1 MSNNERQSMELGK
14 IYKEVSVDEF
24 HVKREGDSF
33 TVSFEFSCS
42 GKTINAKLI
51 GVRDS
56 DNLCEILNA
65 DRLWVEKAENTQ
77 VDFGGFTLGV
87 SQEYFTEI
95 VFDVLS

>member
-1 MSNNERQSMELGK
+1 MELGK

-33 TVSFEFSCS
+33 LVSFTFFVSAE
-42 GKTINAKLI
+42 TVDVKLS

-65 DRLWVEKAENTQ
+65 DRL
-77 VDFGGFTLGV
+77 
-87 SQEYFTEI
+87 
-95 VFDVLS
+95 

>member
-1 MSNNERQSMELGK
+1 MELGK

-33 TVSFEFSCS
+33 TVYFEFISS
-42 GKTINAKLI
+42 DETVNAKLI

-77 VDFGGFTLGV
+77 VEFGAFELGV
-87 SQEYFTEI
+87 SHEYFTEI
-95 VFDVLS
+95 VFDALS

>member
-1 MSNNERQSMELGK
+1 MELAK

-42 GKTINAKLI
+42 GEIINAKLI

-65 DRLWVEKAENTQ
+65 NRLWVEKADSTQ
-77 VDFGGFTLGV
+77 VEFGAFTLGV
-87 SQEYFTEI
+87 SHEYFIEV
-95 VFDVLS
+95 VFDALS

>member
-1 MSNNERQSMELGK
+1 MELGK

-24 HVKREGDSF
+24 HVKREGESF

-42 GKTINAKLI
+42 GETVNLKLI

-56 DNLCEILNA
+56 DNLCEIINA

-77 VDFGGFTLGV
+77 VEFGAFALGV
-87 SQEYFTEI
+87 SHEYFTEI
-95 VFDVLS
+95 VFDELS